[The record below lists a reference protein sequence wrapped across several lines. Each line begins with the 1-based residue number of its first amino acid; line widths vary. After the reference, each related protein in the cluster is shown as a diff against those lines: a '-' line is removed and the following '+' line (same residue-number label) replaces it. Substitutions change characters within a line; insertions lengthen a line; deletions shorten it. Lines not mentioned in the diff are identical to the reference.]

1 MDNKIIIF
9 GANSSI
15 AKKLIDKLKNH
26 YLVISFS
33 RKKLNIK
40 KVLQYNS
47 NYKCSSI
54 ISILKKNIE
63 IRKTRPIFLFFN
75 SLTDK
80 NIFVNSGERE
90 IKDILYVNLT
100 LPILLTNS
108 IIKNFFYTKPIFI
121 YMSSIRFKKNDNGIT
136 LYTTTKNAILSFA
149 KNLNFEYSK
158 FNIVFKVILLGLFKG
173 GLEKNLPKGV
183 RNKILQKYNNGQFC
197 KVADLKKIIDYVI
210 NSPHKKNVEIDFL
223 RFRKLT

>member
-1 MDNKIIIF
+1 MNNKIIIF

-15 AKKLIDKLKNH
+15 AKKLIAKLKKH
-26 YLVISFS
+26 YFVIAFS
-33 RKKLNIK
+33 RKKLKIK
-40 KVLQYNS
+40 KVLQYNN
-47 NYKCSSI
+47 NYNCSSI
-54 ISILKKNIE
+54 INILKKNIE
-63 IRKTRPIFLFFN
+63 IGKIRPIFLFFN

-100 LPILLTNS
+100 LPILLTNF

-158 FNIVFKVILLGLFKG
+158 FNIAFKVILLGLFKG
-173 GLEKNLPKGV
+173 GLEKNLPKSV

-197 KVADLKKIIDYVI
+197 KVADLKKIIDYAI
-210 NSPHKKNVEIDFL
+210 NSSHKKNVEIDFL
-223 RFRKLT
+223 KFRKLT